1 MLKRRLCN
9 STARDAGAT
18 HCAEAASVDGRSAHH
33 FLRSFTKE
41 RPTGEAWPSSMAR
54 SASFLASYAGALGLP
69 AALARARARERERER
84 ERARARLSTGRC
96 CVTRS
101 RTAPTPQLVGSA
113 PFPEQRATLARRSVA
128 PRVTLRA
135 RRSVAP
141 RVTPRWT
148 SPRAVVT
155 IGWRIGSGGRPP
167 SSQGIPKSAYAV
179 EERGEDV

>member
-69 AALARARARERERER
+69 AARERER
-84 ERARARLSTGRC
+84 ERARARAFRRA
-96 CVTRS
+96 VAVS
-101 RTAPTPQLVGSA
+101 RAHALRP
-113 PFPEQRATLARRSVA
+113 RRSWSG
-128 PRVTLRA
+128 PLLSRSNE
-135 RRSVAP
+135 RR
-141 RVTPRWT
+141 
-148 SPRAVVT
+148 
-155 IGWRIGSGGRPP
+155 WR
-167 SSQGIPKSAYAV
+167 
-179 EERGEDV
+179 DVRSHPE

>member
-69 AALARARARERERER
+69 AALARARARARERERER
-84 ERARARLSTGRC
+84 ERARAR
-96 CVTRS
+96 
-101 RTAPTPQLVGSA
+101 A
-113 PFPEQRATLARRSVA
+113 PFDGPLLCHALTHCAHAAAGRVRSFPGATSDAGATFGRTQSDAAGATVGRTQSDAAVDLTTCSSDDWVADWVRR
-128 PRVTLRA
+128 
-135 RRSVAP
+135 
-141 RVTPRWT
+141 T
-148 SPRAVVT
+148 SP
-155 IGWRIGSGGRPP
+155 IKPGNP
-167 SSQGIPKSAYAV
+167 
-179 EERGEDV
+179 